1 MVSGWHQG
9 LHQLP
14 LLMPPYI
21 HSTWLLQ
28 HVVLGVADLLTLR
41 ECQCGIPD
49 LSSLLFLSILQPAL
63 VPLSCTA

>member
-21 HSTWLLQ
+21 DSSWLLQ
-28 HVVLGVADLLTLR
+28 HVVLGFADLLTLCER
-41 ECQCGIPD
+41 QCGIPD
-49 LSSLLFLSILQPAL
+49 LSFLLFLSLLQPAL